1 MPNYGKIFNKI
12 WQFFRRSS
20 SSDLEGYRQSVIYPA
35 IQFKANYDLPETPI
49 RPVHGDLNISYD
61 LLEMYYWSY
70 EYRHAIDTIA
80 SDCFQEVEGQV
91 SSWYVSDTLIDGSS
105 VAPEVLEIAKELS
118 TARCGKDLILGG
130 DFLIRAAV
138 EALAFGDSFVELGIG
153 KTGLSKDDWDITASQ
168 YLPTFSIFVEKT
180 ANNETLKY
188 IQRTKLMSS
197 DDDLEFNP
205 VKILHFK
212 YKSRGLYGNS
222 IGFPSIE
229 TWRKFKDCSVALETA
244 ARDVGITPWL
254 HILPEDKTEQDRI
267 DYMQRHESMAASGI
281 ITNLYLMSGSDVR
294 KAASASGDALTPL
307 VDYWL
312 KLRYQCIPPRV
323 PAWIFPGL
331 ADTASGAKDI
341 HGQPALTYSR
351 LIGEVRSLIGEQVR
365 WAICV
370 KMVLRYGYD
379 FYLNNRAFDVK
390 WPKWVLTPN
399 SEYTQVMSEFTH
411 QDSTPPPQDLQLE
424 KYYARN

>member
-1 MPNYGKIFNKI
+1 
-12 WQFFRRSS
+12 
-20 SSDLEGYRQSVIYPA
+20 
-35 IQFKANYDLPETPI
+35 
-49 RPVHGDLNISYD
+49 
-61 LLEMYYWSY
+61 
-70 EYRHAIDTIA
+70 
-80 SDCFQEVEGQV
+80 VEGQV
-91 SSWYVSDTLIDGSS
+91 SSWYVNPTLSDGTVVS
-105 VAPEVLEIAKELS
+105 PEVLEIAKELS
-118 TARCGKDLILGG
+118 EYRYGKELVLGG
-130 DFLIRAAV
+130 DFLIRAAI

-153 KTGLSKDDWDITASQ
+153 KTGIGNNDWDIVSSQ
-168 YLPTFSIFVEKT
+168 YLPTFSVFVEKT
-180 ANNETLKY
+180 SSNQTVSY
-188 IQRTKLMSS
+188 IQRTRVMPSE
-197 DDDLEFNP
+197 DDIQFNP

-229 TWRKFKDCSVALETA
+229 TWRKFKECSVALETA

-267 DYMQRHESMAASGI
+267 DYMQRHESMSASGI
-281 ITNLYLMSGSDVR
+281 ITNLYLLSGSDVK
-294 KAASASGDALTPL
+294 KAAGTSGDSLAPL
-307 VDYWL
+307 IDYWL

-331 ADTASGAKDI
+331 AESTGSRDI

-365 WAICV
+365 WAICL

-379 FYLNNRAFDVK
+379 FYIANRHFDVK

-399 SEYTQVMSEFTH
+399 SEYTQVMGEFASPT
-411 QDSTPPPQDLQLE
+411 DIPTTTESPE
-424 KYYARN
+424 SYGN